1 MSSEGAGESREVT
14 VLGNT
19 TSAVG
24 KREGDGG
31 WGAGKIAEKKENK
44 KRVRE
49 EMGVDGKYLT

>member
-1 MSSEGAGESREVT
+1 MSSEGVGESREVT

-31 WGAGKIAEKKENK
+31 GGRQNRRRK
-44 KRVRE
+44 KRKQKK
-49 EMGVDGKYLT
+49 G